1 MGERDR
7 RMGERD
13 RRVLRLGGKRAG
25 WRQPEGEREGMS
37 VMNAWGFLHWSIISL
52 CFSRFFFYVDRL
64 ALCLVLWFMLGC
76 YLLHFSMGCMFDLTH
91 PHLNPLIQTC
101 NMAGMGSFYPFPL
114 CSICY
119 FPMFSMPCHGEYHS
133 SPFCRRFYTGEHPQ
147 SRPQVQPVL
156 VLAGAGAG

>member
-52 CFSRFFFYVDRL
+52 CFSGYIYIYIYFFLDRL
-64 ALCLVLWFMLGC
+64 ALCLVYALCLVAISFIFPWDAC
-76 YLLHFSMGCMFDLTH
+76 
-91 PHLNPLIQTC
+91 LI
-101 NMAGMGSFYPFPL
+101 
-114 CSICY
+114 
-119 FPMFSMPCHGEYHS
+119 
-133 SPFCRRFYTGEHPQ
+133 
-147 SRPQVQPVL
+147 
-156 VLAGAGAG
+156 